1 MTKKNTVSFEL
12 NSPYKTRQQKVLPEW
27 IDYNGHMNV
36 AYYTLAFDKSLDFF
50 FEDVLGIG
58 PTYVSKMSKGP
69 FALKASY
76 HYFSEL
82 LVREEFYVDLSVVD
96 FDSKRLHICG
106 EMKKSLSG
114 ELSAVFETVL
124 MNVDLNKRK
133 SIEYP
138 KNVLEIFEK
147 LKAAMKTE
155 SLPNIVGKAISLKR

>member
-1 MTKKNTVSFEL
+1 MTKKNDVSFEL
-12 NSPYKTRQQKVLPEW
+12 SAPYKTRKQQVLPEW

-50 FEDVLGIG
+50 FEDILGIG

-82 LVREEFYVDLSVVD
+82 LVEEEFYVDLSVVD
-96 FDSKRLHICG
+96 FDSKKVHVCG

-124 MNVDLNKRK
+124 MNVDLIKRK

-138 KNVLEIFEK
+138 KDVLAIFEN
-147 LKAAMKTE
+147 LKSTLKPE
-155 SLPNIVGKAISLKR
+155 CLPDIIGKAISLKR

>member
-1 MTKKNTVSFEL
+1 MTKKNAVSFEL
-12 NSPYKTRQQKVLPEW
+12 NSPYKTRKQQVLPEW

-76 HYFSEL
+76 HYFNEL

-96 FDSKRLHICG
+96 FDSKKVHICG

-138 KNVLEIFEK
+138 NNILEIFEK

-155 SLPNIVGKAISLKR
+155 SLPNTIGKAISLKR

>member
-1 MTKKNTVSFEL
+1 MTEKNAVSFGL
-12 NSPYKTRQQKVLPEW
+12 SSPYKTRKQEVLPEW

-50 FEDVLGIG
+50 FEDILGIG

-82 LVREEFYVDLSVVD
+82 LVEEEFYVDLSVVD
-96 FDSKRLHICG
+96 FDSKKVHVCG

-124 MNVDLNKRK
+124 MNVDLTKRK

-138 KNVLEIFEK
+138 KDVLAIFEN
-147 LKAAMKTE
+147 LKRSLKKETLSDILGKT
-155 SLPNIVGKAISLKR
+155 ISLNR

>member
-1 MTKKNTVSFEL
+1 MTKKNVVSLEL
-12 NSPYKTRQQKVLPEW
+12 NSPYRTRQQKVLPEW

-82 LVREEFYVDLSVVD
+82 LVGEEFYVDLSVVD
-96 FDSKRLHICG
+96 FDSKKVHICG
-106 EMKKSLSG
+106 EMKKCISD

-124 MNVDLNKRK
+124 MNVDLKKRK

-138 KNVLEIFEK
+138 KNVLEIFEH
-147 LKAAMKTE
+147 LKSSLKTE
-155 SLPNIVGKAISLKR
+155 TLPDILGKSISLSR